1 MPDRKPPKKFVRKIL
16 NFAFFLQWQ
25 NHLAIIVE
33 MMTKW
38 VNWRFSAIIDLPLAA
53 LGAAG
58 SKSSVTPAVVV
69 LLVVVA
75 VKATEVADTVA
86 VEAIFL
92 TIS

>member
-1 MPDRKPPKKFVRKIL
+1 MPDRKPPKKFVRKFL
-16 NFAFFLQWQ
+16 NSAFFLQWQ

-33 MMTKW
+33 MMTEW

>member
-1 MPDRKPPKKFVRKIL
+1 MPDRKPPKKFVRKFL
-16 NFAFFLQWQ
+16 NSAFFLQWQ

>member
-1 MPDRKPPKKFVRKIL
+1 M
-16 NFAFFLQWQ
+16 
-25 NHLAIIVE
+25 AIIVE

-38 VNWRFSAIIDLPLAA
+38 VNRRFSAIIDLPLAA

>member
-1 MPDRKPPKKFVRKIL
+1 M
-16 NFAFFLQWQ
+16 AFFTWQ
-25 NHLAIIVE
+25 QKE

-38 VNWRFSAIIDLPLAA
+38 VNWPCPAIIDLPLAA
-53 LGAAG
+53 AGAVG
-58 SKSSVTPAVVV
+58 TKSSVTPALVV

-75 VKATEVADTVA
+75 VKAPEVADTVA